1 MTTAY
6 WSQVVNRFDTER
18 PLYESEW
25 LMLQY
30 ALDRGIE
37 TALDVGCA
45 QGNLFNIL
53 RGYYSLNKP
62 DYTGLDTCPEMIA
75 KARNNHPYHQFHCI
89 PPGDFSC
96 LNGQTYDLVTCLGF
110 LHLTAD
116 WKETLREAWKHTK
129 RFLVFDLR
137 ESAAPSIE
145 DIRRSYV
152 EQNGSRIPY
161 NVIGSSEALR
171 EAVSLAQEPKEIR
184 RFGYMIK
191 PDPEAKLILTKIMAS
206 VFLVEK

>member
-1 MTTAY
+1 MSGAY

-30 ALDRGIE
+30 ALDRGCYSV
-37 TALDVGCA
+37 LDVGCA
-45 QGNLFNIL
+45 QGGLSDL
-53 RGYYSLNKP
+53 VGDYYVGP
-62 DYTGLDTCPEMIA
+62 VAYTGLDVCPDMIYR
-75 KARNNHPYHQFHCI
+75 ARGRYPQHQFHCI

-152 EQNGSRIPY
+152 EQNGARIPY

-171 EAVSLAQEPKEIR
+171 EAVSLSPEPKEIR

-191 PDPEAKLILTKIMAS
+191 PDPEAKLILAKIMAS